1 MVFSSSACAD
11 SCLRSGTRSQS
22 QKSAACMVSL
32 VSPPQFCI
40 AVSQIKLRLAASVPG
55 PYGIWLRHALVKTW
69 CCSLVSATAIV
80 QAEVIFT
87 DALQAVSIGACHC
100 SVDQFI
106 HYLRVSSWIERVHQ
120 VLRRDSAR
128 RFRYS
133 VPIAVVDNI
142 IVTAPRVSIRFS
154 KS

>member
-1 MVFSSSACAD
+1 TPLCTSTSSSS
-11 SCLRSGTRSQS
+11 SCHFLYTTLFRS
-22 QKSAACMVSL
+22 
-32 VSPPQFCI
+32 
-40 AVSQIKLRLAASVPG
+40 
-55 PYGIWLRHALVKTW
+55 RHALVKTW

-106 HYLRVSSWIERVHQ
+106 HYLRVSSWIERVRQ

-133 VPIAVVDNI
+133 VPIAVVDNSDRSSGEHTVLEVVGGGDSCCRSCI
-142 IVTAPRVSIRFS
+142 TVDVECVNDV
-154 KS
+154 